1 MTASFQLVLDTTA
14 PSVSWGAAGGTTA
27 GELLQIAYSADEP
40 IDSADLTLADGR
52 VLAFTI
58 GAAVLSVNLPA
69 DTPAGPADVRVRDDV
84 GNERVYAALIVLQ
97 GAIVPTPPAPT
108 PVARTLAPPPRIR
121 RARLIVHVSRAR
133 VRSSCTVRARSHNAS
148 RARVDRGSSIAA
160 RARRAGGARTA
171 TTFRL
176 QSVASSRRR
185 LQGELAMA
193 VRRRDGP
200 DQELL
205 VLLLVD

>member
-1 MTASFQLVLDTTA
+1 VTTSFQLVLDTTA

-52 VLAFTI
+52 VLMFTI

-97 GAIVPTPPAPT
+97 GAIVPVPVPT
-108 PVARTLAPPPRIR
+108 PVARTLAPPPRTR

-133 VRSSCTVRARSHNAS
+133 VRSSCMVRARAHNTS
-148 RARVDRGSSIAA
+148 RARVDRRSSIAA